1 MKKRYVI
8 ERLQFILIILEL
20 FMFWFE
26 DEMGSK
32 LYEICLFII
41 IFLTCFGL
49 PLFLIV
55 SFLRYPKQGQG
66 FARRRSG
73 KKNLT
78 SECLFFTGAGMIAA
92 FAGDNDPPIYVIP
105 IFIVV
110 FGICM
115 VILKRYLVTEI
126 DRENEDARKIAEFS
140 ISFYLASLVSLICFL
155 LKNIGII

>member
-1 MKKRYVI
+1 MKKRYII
-8 ERLQFILIILEL
+8 ERLQFVLIILEL

-26 DEMGSK
+26 DSMGSK

-41 IFLTCFGL
+41 IFLTCLGL

-78 SECLFFTGAGMIAA
+78 SECLFFTGAGMIAV
-92 FAGDNDPPIYVIP
+92 FAEANNPPIYTIP
-105 IFIVV
+105 IFIAV

-126 DRENEDARKIAEFS
+126 DSENEEARKIAEFS
-140 ISFYLASLVSLICFL
+140 ISFYMASLISLICFL

>member
-1 MKKRYVI
+1 MKKRYII
-8 ERLQFILIILEL
+8 ERLQLALIILEL

-26 DEMGSK
+26 AKMDSK

-49 PLFLIV
+49 PLLLIV
-55 SFLRYPKQGQG
+55 SFLRYPRQGQG

-92 FAGDNDPPIYVIP
+92 FAEDNDPPIYAIP
-105 IFIVV
+105 VFIVV

-115 VILKRYLVTEI
+115 VILKKYLVTEV
-126 DRENEDARKIAEFS
+126 DREHEETRKIAEFS
-140 ISFYLASLVSLICFL
+140 ISFYIASLASLICFL
-155 LKNIGII
+155 LKNIVL